1 MKKYGLLGKKLG
13 HSYSKIIHNLIY
25 EQNNID
31 ASYELI
37 ECDNHELK
45 KYIDYLK
52 VGKYSGYNFTIPY
65 KIEIMKYLD
74 EISDEARKI
83 GSVNTIC
90 VKNGKTIGY
99 NTDYYG
105 FLLTLDEY
113 NINNINECYILGT
126 GGASK
131 AVYEALKSKGGKPIY
146 VSRNKDGKENV
157 IDYNDLAKIPQIDLL
172 VNTTPV
178 GMYPNVNQMPIDI
191 EVAKRVNRCIDI
203 IFNPLK
209 TMLLTNIKKSYNG
222 LLMLVGQAIKAEE
235 IWNKGIN
242 SDYLWIY
249 EKVVQIINE

>member
-1 MKKYGLLGKKLG
+1 
-13 HSYSKIIHNLIY
+13 
-25 EQNNID
+25 
-31 ASYELI
+31 
-37 ECDNHELK
+37 
-45 KYIDYLK
+45 
-52 VGKYSGYNFTIPY
+52 
-65 KIEIMKYLD
+65 MKYLD

-157 IDYNDLAKIPQIDLL
+157 IDYNDLAKFHKL
-172 VNTTPV
+172 
-178 GMYPNVNQMPIDI
+178 
-191 EVAKRVNRCIDI
+191 
-203 IFNPLK
+203 
-209 TMLLTNIKKSYNG
+209 
-222 LLMLVGQAIKAEE
+222 
-235 IWNKGIN
+235 
-242 SDYLWIY
+242 IY
-249 EKVVQIINE
+249 